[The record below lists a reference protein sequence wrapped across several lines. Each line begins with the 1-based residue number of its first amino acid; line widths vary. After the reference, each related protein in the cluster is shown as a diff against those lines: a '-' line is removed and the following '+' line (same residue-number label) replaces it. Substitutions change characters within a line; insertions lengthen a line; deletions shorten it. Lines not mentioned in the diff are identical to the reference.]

1 MKSTSIHVWMY
12 DNITLVEFD
21 LCLKWVLPKENLEL
35 KKSVEKITYACCV
48 LSKYVIL
55 IVIFGRWCK
64 IHEQSILT
72 SSINNIT
79 RFLILHRRKEEMFR
93 WSLLQ
98 PDSTKP
104 ISTTPHDVVKIID
117 GLSSKSFEVA
127 EDIITTKS
135 RIDGKKS
142 ITGKENFRILVIFWF
157 L

>member
-1 MKSTSIHVWMY
+1 MPQMSIAKRKFRA
-12 DNITLVEFD
+12 E
-21 LCLKWVLPKENLEL
+21 
-35 KKSVEKITYACCV
+35 KSVEKITYACCV

-64 IHEQSILT
+64 IYEQSILT

-79 RFLILHRRKEEMFR
+79 RFLILHRRKEEMFW

-98 PDSTKP
+98 PDPTKP
-104 ISTTPHDVVKIID
+104 IFTTPHDVVKIID

-142 ITGKENFRILVIFWF
+142 ITGKETFRILVIFRF

>member
-1 MKSTSIHVWMY
+1 
-12 DNITLVEFD
+12 
-21 LCLKWVLPKENLEL
+21 
-35 KKSVEKITYACCV
+35 
-48 LSKYVIL
+48 
-55 IVIFGRWCK
+55 
-64 IHEQSILT
+64 
-72 SSINNIT
+72 
-79 RFLILHRRKEEMFR
+79 MFR

-117 GLSSKSFEVA
+117 GLSLKSFEVA

-142 ITGKENFRILVIFWF
+142 ITGKENFRILVRFWF